1 MLLVGLKVPFILL
14 KGGLVYVYQK
24 EGLVYEYQTED
35 LIHLHLL
42 LDLEFT
48 FRSADAKLFFYVNLG

>member
-1 MLLVGLKVPFILL
+1 MLLVGLKVPFISL

-24 EGLVYEYQTED
+24 KGLVYEYQMED

-48 FRSADAKLFFYVNLG
+48 FRSADAKLFFYVKLG